1 MKFSEAIEEI
11 KNTGGIIGLK
21 HWGSYCAV
29 IGLKEPM
36 IMLDENCEPMENE
49 DYKPHEFKSKW
60 LLWDISPDNILDTDW
75 EVKEVF
81 SPERKEYFSHIYG

>member
-11 KNTGGIIGLK
+11 KDTGGIVGIVGTTACFAIPSVK
-21 HWGSYCAV
+21 D
-29 IGLKEPM
+29 PM
-36 IMLDENCEPMENE
+36 IMLDDDLIPMKNR
-49 DYKPHEFKSKW
+49 DYKPHDLRSRWMLWNPSPW
-60 LLWDISPDNILDTDW
+60 LVLNRNW